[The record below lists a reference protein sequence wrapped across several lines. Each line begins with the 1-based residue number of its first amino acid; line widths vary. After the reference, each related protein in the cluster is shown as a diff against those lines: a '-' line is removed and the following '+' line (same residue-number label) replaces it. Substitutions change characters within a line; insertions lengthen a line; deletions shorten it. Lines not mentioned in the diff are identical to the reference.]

1 MFIKKNIQNSPLKKK
16 KKRVKSGTYNNVIH
30 FLSGFLEQGQID
42 SPQQFYKYIY
52 IYIYFFLLSFFTITQ
67 YIVVTMSCA

>member
-42 SPQQFYKYIY
+42 SPHQFYKYIY
-52 IYIYFFLLSFFTITQ
+52 IYTSF
-67 YIVVTMSCA
+67 Y